1 MNAPHLHLLL
11 VHIPIVLV
19 PTGLLMLLFAIYF
32 KHEVV
37 RRVALVLF
45 TAAAM
50 VTIPTFLIG
59 EEAEE
64 AIEDLPGISERTM
77 HDHEEAAEV
86 ALWLTVILGAL
97 SGLTLI
103 GTRTPKLEVMG
114 RLTPVILVVAVAST
128 AALAFTGNQ
137 GGKIRHPEA
146 LGTAPAGGPTTE
158 QGEQEEGDA
167 D

>member
-19 PTGLLMLLFAIYF
+19 PTGLLMLLFALWL
-32 KHEVV
+32 KHDVV

-45 TAAAM
+45 AAAALFT
-50 VTIPTFLIG
+50 VPTFLIG

-86 ALWLTVILGAL
+86 ALWINVVLGAL

-103 GTRTPKLEVMG
+103 GARSPRLQAVG
-114 RLTPVILVVAVAST
+114 RLTPVVLVVAVAST
-128 AALAFTGNQ
+128 AALAVTGNQ

-146 LGTAPAGGPTTE
+146 FGASPAGSAASEG
-158 QGEQEEGDA
+158 GEHEEGDA